1 MEHHWSPTTRSG
13 SGFPKRP
20 CGGLLHLL
28 RALGGAGPAV
38 IDLLENR
45 PRPDLQQAPSPD
57 SNEQTRDVLAK
68 AADRGIFCG
77 PFAPGTGAASLTGR
91 LITPLS
97 MLQDLQ
103 QAGRLGPAAALN
115 NGLNDHENRLL
126 FNSDE
131 PQTAIQLT
139 FTGLQRLKAPVLP

>member
-1 MEHHWSPTTRSG
+1 M
-13 SGFPKRP
+13 
-20 CGGLLHLL
+20 
-28 RALGGAGPAV
+28 
-38 IDLLENR
+38 
-45 PRPDLQQAPSPD
+45 QQAPSPD
-57 SNEQTRDVLAK
+57 SNEQIRRLLAEV
-68 AADRGIFCG
+68 AVRGIVSG

-126 FNSDE
+126 FNADE